1 MEMFSR
7 ILALLDDE
15 SPRKRIAAAVV
26 LGELGGRSPA
36 AISGL
41 SRMARDPLAAIA
53 EPAIEALGKLH
64 ARGALPALLAAL
76 ERKEL
81 RKSASEAIAALGE
94 QALPALR
101 ERAAKAAPEVRAALS
116 ELLPAVH
123 GSFAMVLDG
132 LRGQPWEAVS
142 KVALSVRQSARA
154 APPAE
159 RKAMAAKLGSF
170 LRKAGK
176 GGGGQPRWP
185 TGGAVQQRSI
195 GGDEPALRGAI
206 KILGY
211 LELPETATTLQSFL
225 GKKVSAPMRVEAV
238 MALRFALGEKPA
250 PKVLRA
256 LIGLLE
262 DPDALVARAA
272 RDTLTVVR
280 AGDVLAKELAR
291 LAHAKDAELALW
303 AIGILGASGAS
314 KELAQ
319 IARGSDRARADAAV
333 KALAALPGTGPLL
346 VAALADAREEA
357 GAHAL
362 AEALERFQLSAKELV
377 QLRKAGAAMLRKS
390 LAVARRQLDPVRHA
404 DPQGWAKVLREAAGK
419 ADAARAEAIRE
430 VLVRSP
436 YATEDDRYAQASLL
450 LRRSS
455 LDPHPHAR
463 QADPALVA
471 LEKLASDGFALAP
484 ALERDRKISLEARY
498 HVGFHFAEQSAP
510 EVRSQGVSLLEGIA
524 AGGRSKLARAA
535 RNKLGLL
542 RG

>member
-1 MEMFSR
+1 
-7 ILALLDDE
+7 
-15 SPRKRIAAAVV
+15 
-26 LGELGGRSPA
+26 
-36 AISGL
+36 
-41 SRMARDPLAAIA
+41 MARDPLAAIA
-53 EPAIEALGKLH
+53 EPAVEALGKLG
-64 ARGALPALLAAL
+64 ARGALPALLDAL

-81 RKSASEAIAALGE
+81 RKTASEAIAALGE
-94 QALPALR
+94 EALPALR

-159 RKAMAAKLGSF
+159 RKAMAAKLVSF
-170 LRKAGK
+170 LRKARRGK

-185 TGGAVQQRSI
+185 TGGAAQQRSI
-195 GGDEPALRGAI
+195 GDEPALRGAI

-303 AIGILGASGAS
+303 AVGILGASAAS

-362 AEALERFQLSAKELV
+362 AEALERFQLSARELA

-404 DPQGWAKVLREAAGK
+404 DPQGWAQVLREAAGK

-436 YATEDDRYAQASLL
+436 YATEEDRYAQASLL

-463 QADPALVA
+463 QADPALGA
-471 LEKLASDGFALAP
+471 LEKLASDGFALAL
-484 ALERDRKISLEARY
+484 ALERDRKISPEARY
-498 HVGFHFAEQSAP
+498 HVGFHFAEQSVP

-524 AGGRSKLARAA
+524 AGGRGKLARAA

>member
-1 MEMFSR
+1 MFSR
-7 ILALLDDE
+7 ILALLEDE
-15 SPRKRIAAAVV
+15 TPRKRIAAAVV

-41 SRMARDPLAAIA
+41 SKMAHDPQAAIA
-53 EPAIEALGKLH
+53 EPALEALGKLH
-64 ARGALPALLAAL
+64 ARGSLPALLDAL

-81 RKSASEAIAALGE
+81 RKTASEAIAALGE

-116 ELLPAVH
+116 ELLPGVP
-123 GSFAMVLDG
+123 GSFAMVLEG
-132 LRGQPWEAVS
+132 LHGQPWEAVS
-142 KVALSVRQSARA
+142 KVALSVRQSVRA

-159 RKAMAAKLGSF
+159 RKAMARRLGSF
-170 LRKAGK
+170 LRKAH
-176 GGGGQPRWP
+176 
-185 TGGAVQQRSI
+185 I

-225 GKKVSAPMRVEAV
+225 GKKMSAPIRVEAV

-250 PKVLRA
+250 ATVLRA
-256 LIGLLE
+256 LVDLLE

-272 RDTLTVVR
+272 RDTLTVVH

-319 IARGSDRARADAAV
+319 IARGSDRARADTAV

-362 AEALERFQLSAKELV
+362 AEALERFQLSAKELA
-377 QLRKAGAAMLRKS
+377 QLRKAGTAMLRKS

-419 ADAARAEAIRE
+419 ADAVRAEAIRE

-436 YATEDDRYAQASLL
+436 YATEEDRYAQASLL

>member
-1 MEMFSR
+1 MEMFAR

-64 ARGALPALLAAL
+64 ARGGLPALLDAL

-159 RKAMAAKLGSF
+159 RKAMAAKLLSF
-170 LRKAGK
+170 LRKAG
-176 GGGGQPRWP
+176 GGQLRWP
-185 TGGAVQQRSI
+185 TGGAAQQRSI

-225 GKKVSAPMRVEAV
+225 AKKVSAPMRVEAI

-303 AIGILGASGAS
+303 AVGILGASAAS

-362 AEALERFQLSAKELV
+362 AEALERFQLSAKELA

-404 DPQGWAKVLREAAGK
+404 DPQGWAKVLREAAAK

-436 YATEDDRYAQASLL
+436 YATEEDRYAQASLL

-463 QADPALVA
+463 QADPALGA
-471 LEKLASDGFALAP
+471 LEKLASDGFALAL

-498 HVGFHFAEQSAP
+498 HVGFHFAEQSVP

-524 AGGRSKLARAA
+524 AGGRGKLARAA

-542 RG
+542 RP